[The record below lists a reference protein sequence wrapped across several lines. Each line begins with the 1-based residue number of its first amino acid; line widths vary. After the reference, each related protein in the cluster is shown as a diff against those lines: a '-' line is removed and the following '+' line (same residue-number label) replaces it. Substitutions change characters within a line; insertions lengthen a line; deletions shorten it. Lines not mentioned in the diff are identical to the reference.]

1 MTKGGPLNATM
12 SMALFIYNNG
22 FKLSNFGYAASGSF
36 ILFIII
42 IVVTIVQF
50 IAKKKEV
57 EY

>member
-22 FKLSNFGYAASGSF
+22 FQLSKFGYAAAGSF
-36 ILFIII
+36 VLFIII
-42 IVVTIVQF
+42 IIVTLIQF
-50 IAKKKEV
+50 AVKKKEV